1 MSKEFSYFYIKVA
14 FLSKIYLLASLPDK
28 MFLSVYLLTN
38 LSFISMFSLS
48 GSDSFKSNFGW
59 EFSKTFGEFYLVL
72 LESNTSSLGV
82 LSFNDSVTIELL
94 SSSFSSISFN
104 CSILF
109 SSSSSKSY
117 MEKSVQNVSF
127 LYILCSL
134 N

>member
-28 MFLSVYLLTN
+28 MFLSVCLLTN